1 LSYRQI
7 ILFNIHGKL
16 CAFDDKK
23 CNGDVIM
30 SNLLLT

>member
-1 LSYRQI
+1 MV
-7 ILFNIHGKL
+7 KL

-23 CNGDVIM
+23 CKNGDVIM

>member
-1 LSYRQI
+1 MV
-7 ILFNIHGKL
+7 KL

-23 CNGDVIM
+23 YKNGDVIM